1 MDVQEVVRELMAAQH
16 VTLEAMG
23 ERMGGINRSTVLN
36 ALGRRQ
42 RSMSVDKAVG
52 YLGNLGYELMAVP
65 KGSRVPTGG
74 YRIEASDGE

>member
-23 ERMGGINRSTVLN
+23 ERINRSTVLN